1 MHPRTHQ
8 SARLALCASVA
19 FASLY
24 SGASLARAQATR
36 PAHSSRTTISLDG
49 TWDIADSVSGD
60 DVPTSF
66 SHKVPV
72 PGLAHSAQPAFADVD
87 LFDSREIIANRVRR
101 KELPESANVTTAGVS
116 RQQRDY
122 FWYRT
127 TFDPHSK
134 QANAI
139 LKINK
144 AQFGIAVWLNGQ
156 KIGEH
161 FPCFTA
167 AFFDL
172 GANMHW
178 SAPNELL
185 IRVGAHPGVLP
196 PSVSAGSDFEKN
208 RWTPGLYDDVSV
220 LLSGDPVISSVQVAP
235 HLNPSEIEVQTKLHN
250 YSNHEVKFALRESVH
265 EWKESG
271 SKSAGSGS
279 ENISLAAGEE
289 KTVTHRVSVPNAK
302 LWTPET
308 PNLYVLESDTGGDSA
323 ATRFGMREFRF
334 DTPTRRAYL
343 NGKPY
348 FLRGSN
354 ITLHRFFEDPDS
366 GTLPW
371 DDAWVR
377 RVLIDIP
384 KKMHWNSFR
393 FCIGPVP
400 DKWLDIADE
409 AGLLIQNEYFVWTGD
424 QHAFEM
430 NYSKTFDL
438 TELTGEYRDWMRD
451 NWNHPSVAIWDASN
465 ESWQP
470 DFSTK
475 LIPAVRGLDLSN
487 RPWENSYNP
496 PAGPDDPV
504 EDHPYEFVGM
514 HFKSRD
520 IPDFKMVD
528 LESRGGG
535 ERSGISVPTG
545 HASILN
551 EYGWLWLNRDGSPTL
566 LTNDVYPVLL
576 GPNSTADER
585 REEDAYLLA
594 GLTEFWRAYRKY
606 AAVLH
611 FVYLTAGDP
620 RGFTCDHFRDVKTLE
635 LDPYFVDYMGN
646 AFKPLGVYVNFWHDQ
661 LPAKSHQV
669 FQVMLANDMYETESG
684 DLDLV
689 LENDKG
695 TVIAHKTSP
704 FSVAPLG
711 QETQYID
718 FNIPDA
724 TGKCMLKAIA
734 KPSHG
739 PQKESTVSRRRV
751 ELVAGK

>member
-1 MHPRTHQ
+1 MRFKPSL
-8 SARLALCASVA
+8 SARTLLAVSALLL
-19 FASLY
+19 SLY
-24 SGASLARAQATR
+24 CCAPDAAAQQGRTVLSLN
-36 PAHSSRTTISLDG
+36 G
-49 TWDIADSVSGD
+49 TWDIADSISSD
-60 DVPTSF
+60 SPPTAF
-66 SHKVPV
+66 THKVAV
-72 PGLAHSAQPAFADVD
+72 PGLAHSAQPSFPDVD

-101 KELPESANVTTAGVS
+101 KELPESANVTTAGVP
-116 RQQRDY
+116 RQQRNY

-127 TFDPHSK
+127 TFDPRSQ

-144 AQFGIAVWLNGQ
+144 AQFGIAVWLNGK

-172 GANMHW
+172 ASNIRW

-208 RWTPGLYDDVSV
+208 RWTPGIYDDVSL
-220 LLSGDPVISSVQVAP
+220 LLSGDPVISTVQVAP
-235 HLNPSEIEVQTKLHN
+235 HISVSQFEVQTKVHN
-250 YSNHEVKFALRESVH
+250 YSSRPVDFVLHESVH
-265 EWKESG
+265 EWKQPASRI
-271 SKSAGSGS
+271 AGSHD
-279 ENISLAAGEE
+279 ERISLAAGEE
-289 KTVTHRVSVPNAK
+289 KTVTHSVNLPNAK
-302 LWTPET
+302 LWMPET
-308 PNLYVLESDTGGDSA
+308 PNLYVLETSTGGDSTS
-323 ATRFGMREFRF
+323 TRFGMREFRF

-343 NGKPY
+343 NGQPY

-366 GTLPW
+366 GMLPW

-377 RVLIDIP
+377 KLLIDLP

-409 AGLLIQNEYFVWTGD
+409 AGLLIQNEYFIWTGD
-424 QHAFEM
+424 QHAFQM
-430 NYSKTFDL
+430 KYSKTFDL
-438 TELTGEYRDWMRD
+438 DELTHEFSDWMRD

-470 DFSTK
+470 AFSSK
-475 LIPAVRGLDLSN
+475 LIPAVRGLDLSH

-504 EDHPYEFVGM
+504 EDHPYEFLSL

-520 IPDFKMVD
+520 FPEFKMTD
-528 LESRGGG
+528 LEGRGGS
-535 ERSGISVPTG
+535 ERSGVTVPTG

-551 EYGWLWLNRDGSPTL
+551 EYGWLWLNRDGSPTE
-566 LTNDVYPVLL
+566 LTDDVYPALL
-576 GPNSTADER
+576 GPNSTADQR
-585 REEDAYLLA
+585 REENAYLLG
-594 GLTEFWRAYRKY
+594 GLTEFWRAYRMY
-606 AAVLH
+606 AGVLH
-611 FVYLTAGDP
+611 FVYLTASDP
-620 RGFTCDHFRDVKTLE
+620 KGFTCDHFRGVKTLE
-635 LDPYFVDYMGN
+635 LDPYFLDYLGN

-661 LPAKSHQV
+661 LPARSHQV
-669 FQVMLANDMYETESG
+669 FQVMLANDLSEAEAG

-689 LENDKG
+689 LENEKG
-695 TVIAHKTSP
+695 DVIAQTTSP

-711 QETQYID
+711 QQTQFID
-718 FNIPDA
+718 FDIPDA

-734 KPSHG
+734 KPSQG
-739 PQKESTVSRRRV
+739 PQRESTVSRRRV
-751 ELVAGK
+751 ELVASR

>member
-1 MHPRTHQ
+1 MPCKPSLTVRTLL
-8 SARLALCASVA
+8 SVITLLLSLC
-19 FASLY
+19 
-24 SGASLARAQATR
+24 SGLGAAAQQG
-36 PAHSSRTTISLDG
+36 RTVLSLDG
-49 TWDIADSVSGD
+49 TWDIADSVSPD
-60 DVPTSF
+60 TPPTAF
-66 SHKVPV
+66 THKVPV
-72 PGLAHSAQPAFADVD
+72 PGLAHSAQPLFPDVD

-101 KELPESANVTTAGVS
+101 GELPESANVTTAGVS
-116 RQQRDY
+116 RQQRNY

-127 TFDPHSK
+127 TFDPRSK
-134 QANAI
+134 QANAL

-144 AQFGIAVWLNGQ
+144 AQFGIAVWLNGK

-172 GANMHW
+172 APNIRW

-196 PSVSAGSDFEKN
+196 LSVSAGTDFEKN
-208 RWTPGLYDDVSV
+208 RWTPGIYDDVSV
-220 LLSGDPVISSVQVAP
+220 MLSGDPVISTVQVAP
-235 HLNPSEIEVQTKLHN
+235 HLNPSQIEVQTKLHN
-250 YSNHEVKFALRESVH
+250 YSSRPVDFVLHESVH
-265 EWKESG
+265 EWKQPS
-271 SKSAGSGS
+271 SSNAGSH
-279 ENISLAAGEE
+279 EERISLAAGED
-289 KTVTHRVSVPNAK
+289 KTVTHKIDLPNAK

-308 PNLYVLESDTGGDSA
+308 PNLYLLETNSGGDSTS
-323 ATRFGMREFRF
+323 TRFGMREFRF

-377 RVLIDIP
+377 KLLIDIP
-384 KKMHWNSFR
+384 KKMHWNAFR

-424 QHAFEM
+424 QQAFQM
-430 NYSKTFDL
+430 HYSKTFDL
-438 TELTGEYRDWMRD
+438 DELSHEFADWMRD

-470 DFSTK
+470 TFSTK
-475 LIPAVRGLDLSN
+475 LIPAVRDLDLSH

-504 EDHPYEFVGM
+504 EDHPYEFLNL
-514 HFKSRD
+514 HFTDSNS
-520 IPDFKMVD
+520 PPFKMTD
-528 LESRGGG
+528 LEDRGGG
-535 ERSGISVPTG
+535 ERSGVTVPSG

-551 EYGWLWLNRDGSPTL
+551 EYGWLWLNRDGSPTE
-566 LTNDVYPVLL
+566 LTDDVYPKLL
-576 GPNSTADER
+576 GPNSTADQR
-585 REEDAYLLA
+585 REENAYLL
-594 GLTEFWRAYRKY
+594 GGITEFWRAHRKY

-611 FVYLTAGDP
+611 FVYLTASDP
-620 RGFTCDHFRDVKTLE
+620 KGFTCDHFRDVKTLE

-646 AFKPLGVYVNFWHDQ
+646 AFKPLGVYVNFWHEQ

-669 FQVMLANDMYETESG
+669 FQVMLANDLSETESG
-684 DLDLV
+684 SLDLN
-689 LENDKG
+689 LENEKG
-695 TVIAHKTSP
+695 DVIAQTTRA

-711 QETQYID
+711 QQTQFID
-718 FNIPDA
+718 FDVPA
-724 TGKCMLKAIA
+724 TTGKFMLKAVA
-734 KPSHG
+734 KPSSG
-739 PQKESTVSRRRV
+739 PERYSTISRRRIEV
-751 ELVAGK
+751 VAPK

>member
-1 MHPRTHQ
+1 MPCKPSLTVRTLL
-8 SARLALCASVA
+8 SVITLLLSLC
-19 FASLY
+19 
-24 SGASLARAQATR
+24 SGLDAAAQQG
-36 PAHSSRTTISLDG
+36 RTVLSLDG
-49 TWDIADSVSGD
+49 TWDIADSVSPD
-60 DVPTSF
+60 TPPTAF
-66 SHKVPV
+66 THKVSV
-72 PGLAHSAQPAFADVD
+72 PGLAHSAQPAFPDVD

-101 KELPESANVTTAGVS
+101 GELPESANVTTAGVS
-116 RQQRDY
+116 RQQRNY

-127 TFDPHSK
+127 TFDPRSK

-144 AQFGIAVWLNGQ
+144 AQFGIAVWLNGK

-172 GANMHW
+172 APNIRW

-196 PSVSAGSDFEKN
+196 LSVSAGTDFEKN
-208 RWTPGLYDDVSV
+208 RWTPGIYDDVSV
-220 LLSGDPVISSVQVAP
+220 MLSGDPVISTVQVAP
-235 HLNPSEIEVQTKLHN
+235 HLNPSQIEVQTKLHN
-250 YSNHEVKFALRESVH
+250 YSSHSVDFVLHESVH
-265 EWKESG
+265 EWKQPS
-271 SKSAGSGS
+271 SSNAGSH
-279 ENISLAAGEE
+279 EERISLAAGED
-289 KTVTHRVSVPNAK
+289 KTVTHKIDLPNAK

-308 PNLYVLESDTGGDSA
+308 PNLYVLETDSGGDSTS
-323 ATRFGMREFRF
+323 TRFGMREFRF

-377 RVLIDIP
+377 KLLIDIP
-384 KKMHWNSFR
+384 KKMHWNAFR

-424 QHAFEM
+424 QQAFQM
-430 NYSKTFDL
+430 HYSKTFDL
-438 TELTGEYRDWMRD
+438 DELSQEFADWIRD

-470 DFSTK
+470 TFSTK
-475 LIPAVRGLDLSN
+475 LIPAVRDLDLSH

-504 EDHPYEFVGM
+504 EDHPYEFLNL
-514 HFKSRD
+514 HFTDSNS
-520 IPDFKMVD
+520 PPFKMTD
-528 LESRGGG
+528 LEDRGGG
-535 ERSGISVPTG
+535 ERSGVTVPSG

-551 EYGWLWLNRDGSPTL
+551 EYGWLWLNRDGSPTE
-566 LTNDVYPVLL
+566 LTDDVYPKLL
-576 GPNSTADER
+576 GPNSTADQR
-585 REEDAYLLA
+585 REENAYLL
-594 GLTEFWRAYRKY
+594 GGITEFWRAHRKY

-611 FVYLTAGDP
+611 FVYLTASDP
-620 RGFTCDHFRDVKTLE
+620 KGFTCDHFRDVKTLE

-646 AFKPLGVYVNFWHDQ
+646 AFRPLGVYVNFWHEQ

-669 FQVMLANDMYETESG
+669 FQVMLANDLSETESG
-684 DLDLV
+684 SLDLN
-689 LENDKG
+689 LENEKG
-695 TVIAHKTSP
+695 DVVAQTTRA

-711 QETQYID
+711 QQTQFID
-718 FNIPDA
+718 FDVPA
-724 TGKCMLKAIA
+724 TTGKFMLKAVA
-734 KPSHG
+734 KPSSG
-739 PQKESTVSRRRV
+739 PERDSTISRRRIEV
-751 ELVAGK
+751 VAPK